1 MRPIRNSIL
10 ALVPLA
16 GCAGLIAG
24 DDAERPTLLA
34 MSTDKITVGQ
44 PLDFYGG
51 SFYNTT
57 SSGHS
62 EVRFKGEFKGSS
74 GKTYAVDQRIRTNWN
89 DGNHVVWPFVGPYA
103 NPFSGKDGDQVGT
116 FTGQVTA
123 INVSGGDDASSR
135 DEAESGAIDVTLNFE
150 PGVIVR
156 DFQPVLATCDA
167 PAKRLLGGFAYK
179 LTVEAVGFDPVNFT
193 YLVGGETK
201 DGLPRVWRQLATNK
215 VNTFGENGELI
226 IAPVPDGEPFYL
238 AGIGIGAM
246 GTDGI
251 ERTMQLTIGVHR
263 PIEYIDSGEVR
274 IAQIEPAKPD
284 SGCLSGGQTTVTT
297 VTYQETVTET
307 RTRTLG
313 LTWDESWLTSVS
325 NMQGGSHTETNGIN
339 WSVSHTDMEGWGFG
353 WDASAS
359 VAAGAKA
366 GIFGLAE
373 GSLTT
378 TVTGGIRNDHN
389 WGYSDS
395 RSVGGDHSESDTE
408 SWATTQTTSHNVAKG
423 SSDFWAVSSADSKS
437 LAFTGLVLPHRF
449 GVFYRQVSRS
459 AIPGKIV
466 AYNLCGNAEVV
477 ADANFF
483 DYQWSL
489 DLAQGPTCDPLPET
503 RLPEAAC
510 ILAPCGTAP

>member
-1 MRPIRNSIL
+1 MRPIPL
-10 ALVPLA
+10 AMLTVVPLA
-16 GCAGLIAG
+16 GCAGLVAG
-24 DDAERPTLLA
+24 DSAERPVLLA
-34 MSTDKITVGQ
+34 MSTDHITVGQ

-51 SFYNTT
+51 AFYNATD
-57 SSGHS
+57 SGHS
-62 EVRFKGEFKGSS
+62 EVRFKGEFKSDS
-74 GKTYAVDQRIRTNWN
+74 GKTYAVDQRVRTNWS
-89 DGNHVVWPFVGPYA
+89 DGNHIVWPFVGPYS
-103 NPFSGKDGDQVGT
+103 NPFVPKDGDQLGT
-116 FTGQVTA
+116 FTGQLTA
-123 INVSGGDDASSR
+123 INVAGGDNSDSHE
-135 DEAESGAIDVTLNFE
+135 EAESGPIDVTLTFE
-150 PGVIVR
+150 PGIIVR
-156 DFQPVLATCDA
+156 DMQPVAATCDE
-167 PAKRLLGGFAYK
+167 PAKRMLGGFAYK
-179 LTVEAVGFDPVNFT
+179 LEVEAVGFTPVNFT
-193 YLVGGETK
+193 YLIGGESRTA
-201 DGLPRVWRQLATNK
+201 LPRVFRQLATGN
-215 VNTFGENGELI
+215 VDHFGDAGELV

-238 AGIGIGAM
+238 AGIGIGSL

-251 ERTMQLTIGVHR
+251 QREMHLTIGVHR
-263 PIEYIDSGEVR
+263 PIEYIDSGEVA

-284 SGCLSGGQTTVTT
+284 SGCLSGGQTTGST

-313 LTWDESWLTSVS
+313 LTWDESWLSSIS
-325 NMQGGSHTETNGIN
+325 NMQGGSHTTTNSIN

-359 VAAGAKA
+359 VSAGAKA
-366 GIFGLAE
+366 SIFGLAE

-408 SWATTQTTSHNVAKG
+408 SWATTQTTSHNVAQG

-437 LAFTGLVLPHRF
+437 LAFTGLVLPGQY
-449 GVFYRQVSRS
+449 GVFYRQVTRT

-477 ADANFF
+477 ADASFF

-489 DLAQGPTCDPLPET
+489 ELAQGPTCNPLPECH
-503 RLPEAAC
+503 LPEAAC